1 MPSRIPA
8 CSTSCV
14 RRTDELAQSVGELRA
29 LGEVSQ
35 AVNSTIDLETV
46 LSTIVAKAV
55 ALSRTEAGA
64 IYVADG
70 THKELRLRATHGMSD
85 AMIAAL
91 TRQGVGFGE
100 TTVAQAI
107 AQRAPVQI
115 SDLRAA
121 PASRVNDIV
130 LRAGYRALVVVPLL
144 SPDGVVGMLVVRRR
158 EPGVFSPSTIDL
170 LQTFAAQSV
179 VAIENARLFSEVEE
193 KGQQLEIASQHKSH
207 FLASMSHE
215 LRTPLNAIIGLTEMM
230 TEHAPRFGTEKALEP
245 LRRVLRAGRHLLTLI
260 NEILDLSKIEAGKI
274 ELNIETVSIA
284 PVIEDVAGTARPLAE
299 KNGNRLLVDCPA
311 DIGTIRADPVRLR
324 QALLNLL
331 SNACKFTK
339 QGEVRLRVGSHRRK
353 RSGVGRF

>member
-1 MPSRIPA
+1 M
-8 CSTSCV
+8 TSSC
-14 RRTDELAQSVGELRA
+14 A
-29 LGEVSQ
+29 
-35 AVNSTIDLETV
+35 
-46 LSTIVAKAV
+46 
-55 ALSRTEAGA
+55 
-64 IYVADG
+64 
-70 THKELRLRATHGMSD
+70 RATARS
-85 AMIAAL
+85 
-91 TRQGVGFGE
+91 
-100 TTVAQAI
+100 
-107 AQRAPVQI
+107 
-115 SDLRAA
+115 SWC
-121 PASRVNDIV
+121 
-130 LRAGYRALVVVPLL
+130 PLL

-158 EPGVFSPSTIDL
+158 EPGVFSASTIDL

-284 PVIEDVAGTARPLAE
+284 PVIEDVAGTARPLADQ
-299 KNGNRLLVDCPA
+299 NGNRLLVDCPA

-339 QGEVRLRVGSHRRK
+339 QGEVRLRVARIEESGAGWVEFAVKDTGIGITPEQFGKLFQEFSQVGTEASHRAGGTGLGLAISRRLCRLMGGDITASSEPGRGSTFTIRLPGAPAGDRPAK
-353 RSGVGRF
+353 PLTADLETEGDAGNPSARRYDSGRG

>member
-1 MPSRIPA
+1 M
-8 CSTSCV
+8 
-14 RRTDELAQSVGELRA
+14 QSLPG
-29 LGEVSQ
+29 
-35 AVNSTIDLETV
+35 
-46 LSTIVAKAV
+46 
-55 ALSRTEAGA
+55 
-64 IYVADG
+64 
-70 THKELRLRATHGMSD
+70 KEF
-85 AMIAAL
+85 
-91 TRQGVGFGE
+91 GFGE
-100 TTVAQAI
+100 TTVGQAI
-107 AQRAPVQI
+107 EQRAPLQI

-144 SPDGVVGMLVVRRR
+144 GPDGVVGMLVVRRR
-158 EPGVFSPSTIDL
+158 EPGVFPPSTIDL

-284 PVIEDVAGTARPLAE
+284 PVIEDVAGTARPLADQ
-299 KNGNRLLVDCPA
+299 NGNRLLVDCPA
-311 DIGTIRADPVRLR
+311 DIGTIEPTRC
-324 QALLNLL
+324 
-331 SNACKFTK
+331 ACARPF
-339 QGEVRLRVGSHRRK
+339 SI
-353 RSGVGRF
+353 S